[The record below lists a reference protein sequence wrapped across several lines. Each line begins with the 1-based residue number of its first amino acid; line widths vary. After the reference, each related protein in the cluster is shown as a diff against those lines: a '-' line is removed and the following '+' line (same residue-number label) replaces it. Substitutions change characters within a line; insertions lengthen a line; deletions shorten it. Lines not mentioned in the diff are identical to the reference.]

1 MDFDELFQECSGN
14 IKYSV
19 PKDPIILKV
28 DKLVAEIENNY
39 QGLGTVYAERE
50 KEKEE
55 LSKKITDAEKKLLS
69 IKNPSNLA
77 KMPASRREVICKKL
91 AESRDDLRKEI
102 LRCKVRLDEIKVE
115 SGDTQNTNNN
125 ANENTKKENVT
136 NEKND
141 EKDKNNTDSKSG
153 KWNMNPYSD
162 FL

>member
-1 MDFDELFQECSGN
+1 MDFDELFQECAN
-14 IKYSV
+14 DTKYNV
-19 PKDPIILKV
+19 PKNPILLKV
-28 DKLVAEIENNY
+28 DKLVTEIESNY

-55 LSKKITDAEKKLLS
+55 LNKKITDAEKKLLS

-91 AESRDDLRKEI
+91 SESRDELRKEI
-102 LRCKVRLDEIKVE
+102 LRCKIRLDEIKVE
-115 SGDTQNTNNN
+115 SGDTN
-125 ANENTKKENVT
+125 ADGNEENKKKNTKETVT
-136 NEKND
+136 NEK
-141 EKDKNNTDSKSG
+141 DKNTTDTKNG